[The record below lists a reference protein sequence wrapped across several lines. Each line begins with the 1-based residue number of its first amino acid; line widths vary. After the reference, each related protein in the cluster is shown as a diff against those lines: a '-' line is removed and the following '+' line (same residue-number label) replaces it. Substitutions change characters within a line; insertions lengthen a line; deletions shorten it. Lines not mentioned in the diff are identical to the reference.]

1 MTTLSLPERLDPG
14 FTVRGWLLAPHSRW
28 RTLLAWVL
36 PGSLLPPLLCLY
48 SLRHYPGAVL
58 PALSPDVQPM
68 AVLLIGAAAVVLQL
82 AMVSLMAGQIALLGG
97 APDNPFVDQ
106 IPAREAYRFAGL
118 TPVPLWLA
126 SLALLTPSRGLLVV
140 ALVAAWF
147 AVHALVR
154 EGVLG
159 LYGPDSAA
167 ATRQRTRALLSRGLF
182 AFAAVLVALLAP
194 LYAMATLH

>member
-14 FTVRGWLLAPHSRW
+14 VTVRGWLLAPHSRW

-97 APDNPFVDQ
+97 APDNPFVEQ
-106 IPAREAYRFAGL
+106 IPAREAYRF
-118 TPVPLWLA
+118 
-126 SLALLTPSRGLLVV
+126 
-140 ALVAAWF
+140 AAWF